1 LLPPAVTGKLETKEI
16 LNRAE
21 QSMVDNIPQIDE
33 GPIAPI
39 PRLGSVASAIR
50 YCRKR
55 LSTADHPA
63 RARHAP
69 GR

>member
-21 QSMVDNIPQIDE
+21 QSMVDNIPEID
-33 GPIAPI
+33 API

-50 YCRKR
+50 YCRKNYGG
-55 LSTADHPA
+55 STS
-63 RARHAP
+63 R
-69 GR
+69 